1 MGVNYAS
8 SKDAA
13 NQLVTDIKS
22 EGRKAVAVKA
32 TIANKADIEN
42 LFAETEKIF
51 GRLDILVNDAGI
63 YEFVPLDEN
72 TEEHFHRYFDLIVCG
87 LLLACKEA
95 VRHFRSGRQ
104 HYQHQLGRKHCNSA
118 KCICLQRHQGSGRW
132 GDELVSEEA
141 NLFLADPT
149 A

>member
-1 MGVNYAS
+1 MLSQALAAVGASVGVNYAS

-32 TIANKADIEN
+32 TIANNVDIEN

-63 YEFVPLDEN
+63 YEFVPLTRILRSIFTD
-72 TEEHFHRYFDLIVCG
+72 TLI
-87 LLLACKEA
+87 
-95 VRHFRSGRQ
+95 
-104 HYQHQLGRKHCNSA
+104 
-118 KCICLQRHQGSGRW
+118 
-132 GDELVSEEA
+132 
-141 NLFLADPT
+141 
-149 A
+149 